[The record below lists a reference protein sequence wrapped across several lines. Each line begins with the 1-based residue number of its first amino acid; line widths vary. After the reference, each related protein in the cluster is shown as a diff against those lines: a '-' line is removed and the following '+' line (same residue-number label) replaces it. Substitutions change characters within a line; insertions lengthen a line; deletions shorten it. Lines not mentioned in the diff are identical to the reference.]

1 MQGTDP
7 TAPVDV
13 IVPFAGDRAAAE
25 QTLEAI
31 AALVPRAAGVT
42 LVDNSREGS
51 GSAPAAPAGIRVL
64 RAAAIQGSYYAR
76 NEGARATRAPW
87 LLFVDSDCLPP
98 AELIDRYLDPEP
110 AERTGIVAGGV
121 RSAPGESFAARY
133 AADRGHIDE
142 SFHIEHGPY
151 PAGVT
156 ANLLVR
162 RAAFEEVGG
171 FEQGVRS
178 GADVDFCWRVQEAGW
193 GLEHRPAASLE
204 HRHPDDVPRLL
215 AKARRHAAG
224 RAWVNERWPGALPR
238 PPLARPL
245 LRAPL
250 VAAWW
255 TLRGDRE
262 RARFKLVD
270 MRLSAAALSGYYRD
284 DNRAQPGALSSAS
297 DPRAGASGP
306 DPSR

>member
-1 MQGTDP
+1 
-7 TAPVDV
+7 VDV
-13 IVPFAGDRAAAE
+13 VVPFAGDEAAAAE
-25 QTLEAI
+25 TLEAI
-31 AALVPRAAGVT
+31 AVLAPRATSVT

-51 GSAPAAPAGIRVL
+51 AAALEAQAGVDVL
-64 RAAAIQGSYYAR
+64 RAAEIQGSYYAR
-76 NEGARATRAPW
+76 NAGAGATRAPW

-98 AELIDRYLDPEP
+98 ADLIERYLAPEP
-110 AERTGIVAGGV
+110 APATGIVAGGV
-121 RSAPGESFAARY
+121 RSAEGASFAARY

-142 SFHIEHGPY
+142 GFHIAHGPH

-162 RAAFEEVGG
+162 RAAFEDVGG

-193 GLEHRPAASLE
+193 VLEHRPSATLR

-224 RAWVNERWPGALPR
+224 RAWVNDRWPGALPR
-238 PPLARPL
+238 PPIARPL

-250 VAAWW
+250 VALWW
-255 TLRGDRE
+255 ALRGNRE

-270 MRLSAAALSGYYRD
+270 MRLSAASLLGYYRG
-284 DNRAQPGALSSAS
+284 DNRAAPGALSPAGAPP
-297 DPRAGASGP
+297 DGASGP
-306 DPSR
+306 DPSP